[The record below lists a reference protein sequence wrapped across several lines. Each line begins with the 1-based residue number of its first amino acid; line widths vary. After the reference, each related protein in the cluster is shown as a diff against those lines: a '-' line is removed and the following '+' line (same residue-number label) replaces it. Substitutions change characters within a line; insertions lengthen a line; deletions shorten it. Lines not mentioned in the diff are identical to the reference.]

1 MGDHNLLKAPL
12 RNVENS
18 VKAAKQLRNSL
29 SVVIVRQLRDATI
42 MTSHEVN
49 GGFAEADDTHRAD
62 VT

>member
-1 MGDHNLLKAPL
+1 MDTHNLLKAPL

-18 VKAAKQLRNSL
+18 AKAAKQSRNSL
-29 SVVIVRQLRDATI
+29 PLVIVRQLRDATI

-62 VT
+62 IA